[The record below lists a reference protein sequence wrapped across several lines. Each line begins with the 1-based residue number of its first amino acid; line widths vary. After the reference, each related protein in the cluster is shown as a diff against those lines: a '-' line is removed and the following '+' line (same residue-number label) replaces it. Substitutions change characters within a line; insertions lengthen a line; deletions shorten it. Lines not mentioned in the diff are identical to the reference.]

1 MGHSLAKK
9 CFFFQPTI
17 LYKPT
22 FYAGH
27 SDIVG
32 YGNTSS
38 IGFLQNWRPLGHP
51 WTHKVA
57 PMLSRNPSNFGA
69 EWAIQPQPHFP
80 EIQPGKTF
88 IYIMYQIKP
97 LRYIQYIYIYRER
110 EMNIFEH
117 NENLILPSLIVARQF
132 IKWTPHA
139 SQKLVHVLDNYAETN
154 NWGYAM

>member
-1 MGHSLAKK
+1 LGEAILGSSQPLSLAQISSLKAWWLGMVVNVPK
-9 CFFFQPTI
+9 SPTWGILLLRSGFFQPTI

-32 YGNTSS
+32 YGNTM
-38 IGFLQNWRPLGHP
+38 IGFLQNWRLGHP

-88 IYIMYQIKP
+88 IYIIYQIKP
-97 LRYIQYIYIYRER
+97 LKYIYIYVY
-110 EMNIFEH
+110 IFIF
-117 NENLILPSLIVARQF
+117 L
-132 IKWTPHA
+132 
-139 SQKLVHVLDNYAETN
+139 
-154 NWGYAM
+154 